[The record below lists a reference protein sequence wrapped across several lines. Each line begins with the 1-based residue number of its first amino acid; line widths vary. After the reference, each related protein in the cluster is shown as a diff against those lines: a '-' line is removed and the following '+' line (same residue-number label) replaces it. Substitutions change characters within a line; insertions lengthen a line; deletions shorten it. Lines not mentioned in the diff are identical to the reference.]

1 MSQGSE
7 EKNESYAP
15 GAGLLQKAD
24 IVLQPGQ
31 GILDTMAEEEHT
43 ELLEYLVSRLQT
55 GHRTR
60 PTRLTRY
67 ARIDRLIS
75 TWQKLSPEDSMRE
88 QEEDNTGRQQAI
100 SMNLPLLS
108 AHLEDTVAFF
118 GEIFSSQSK
127 DFYAVPPEKNSA
139 PAKALA
145 DRMNQDTKSRKYYK
159 ELCSG
164 LRSLVKYNIGGYSV
178 RWEEGGGYGELAKPG
193 NRIESIDMYNYAWD
207 PSILDAARIAGEA
220 EWAARF
226 TLRNRMWLQRRA
238 MKGQL
243 ERIDRVVT
251 GQAEGYGANSGLS
264 KARYWRHP
272 PTYVGLNN
280 DGSDSKTSK
289 AAGNVNWTAYGAA
302 LEGDDHPEIEGFEIT
317 EMYCW
322 LNAVQ
327 FGLPASAGGK
337 DIAESFQEGKDK
349 VGNSY
354 SLWRFLICN
363 CEQVIFAQSVESK
376 DAMPPEIPHYLGY
389 LTVDDTKEAQR
400 SIMELLKPF
409 QRFAS
414 FLTNIYV
421 AGARKN
427 IWGTV
432 GVDPTMF
439 DTSKL
444 KQGDVASVLH
454 SKIAGRDVRTGMI
467 KLDSS
472 TGVQEIPQM
481 LTMVFDI
488 VQKLF
493 PSQAL
498 PSQIAGIDRAVKNQ
512 VAAVMQGTARRLHM
526 VAKIV
531 DADIMT
537 GLRMACYRNLSA
549 GDNTGLDGLD
559 EEMVATVLGS
569 GIAQLNRETTASEI
583 KEIIYAILQ
592 NPQAAGVFDLVKLMT
607 YWSRLMDSP
616 SDLGDFVKA
625 QVPAPSQAVDAN
637 GNPVDNGPAA
647 GSPGDILRASGLG
660 GARPVQIPGIA

>member
-7 EKNESYAP
+7 NQSSYSPNDGQLIRAEIK
-15 GAGLLQKAD
+15 LKK
-24 IVLQPGQ
+24 GQ
-31 GILDTMAEEEHT
+31 GGLNALTDGEHR
-43 ELLEYLVSRLQT
+43 ELLEYLTSRLVS

-75 TWQKLSPEDSMRE
+75 TWQRLSPDDSQRE
-88 QEEDNTGRQQAI
+88 ATEDNTGRQQAI
-100 SMNLPLLS
+100 AINLPILS

-118 GEIFSSQSK
+118 GEIFSSQSRN
-127 DFYAVPPEKNSA
+127 FYSVPPEKTSA
-139 PAKALA
+139 AAKALA
-145 DRMNQDTKSRKYYK
+145 DRMNQDTKARKYYK

-164 LRSLVKYNIGGYSV
+164 IRSLVKYNMGGYAV
-178 RWEEGGGYGELAKPG
+178 RWEAGGGYGELAKPG
-193 NRIESIDMYNYAWD
+193 NRIESIDLYNYAWD
-207 PSILDAARIAGEA
+207 PSVLDASKVSLEA

-226 TLRNRMWLQRRA
+226 TLRNRMWLQRKA

-243 ERIDRVVT
+243 ERVDRVLSD
-251 GQAEGYGANSGLS
+251 QERGYGANSGLS

-289 AAGNVNWTAYGAA
+289 ATGNVDWQAYGAA
-302 LEGDDHPEIEGFEIT
+302 LEGDEHPEIEGFEIT

-322 LNAVQ
+322 LNAKQ
-327 FGLPASAGGK
+327 FKLQTASSQSTV
-337 DIAESFQEGKDK
+337 AEQYEEGKDAA
-349 VGNSY
+349 GNSY
-354 SLWRFLICN
+354 SLWRFLLCN
-363 CEQVIFAQSVESK
+363 CEQVVFAQQVESK
-376 DAMPPEIPHYLGY
+376 DAMAPEIPHYLGY

-414 FLTNIYV
+414 FLMNIYV
-421 AGARKN
+421 TGARKN

-432 GVDPTMF
+432 GIDPTMF

-444 KQGDVASVLH
+444 QQGDVASVMH
-454 SKIAGRDVRTGMI
+454 SKTPGRDVRTGML

-472 TGVQEIPQM
+472 TGVEKIPEM
-481 LTMVFDI
+481 LNMVFDI
-488 VQKLF
+488 VQRLF

-512 VAAVMQGTARRLHM
+512 VAAVMQGVARRLHM
-526 VAKIV
+526 VAKIM

-537 GLRMACYRNLSA
+537 PLRISCYRNLAA
-549 GDNTGLDGLD
+549 GDNADLQGLN
-559 EEMVATVLGS
+559 EEEVATVLGS
-569 GIAQLNRETTASEI
+569 GIAQLNRESTASEI

-592 NPQAAGVFDLVKLMT
+592 NPAAATVFDLVKLMT

-625 QVPAPSQAVDAN
+625 QP
-637 GNPVDNGPAA
+637 PVVQTPVGPDGQPIPPDVLA
-647 GSPGDILRASGLG
+647 ASGLNG
-660 GARPVQIPGIA
+660 GPPATVPAVG